1 MTAEYGRGAGS
12 DPWHPDDPL
21 YGDQGWSGGYDT
33 TAGQPSGGWDPYGGA
48 PQQPQQDYYDPSRT
62 GQWEAPG
69 QYYDPDPYSYGQQAA
84 QQPFPPGPHDTGS
97 YPTGQHQTGQHPTGQ
112 HQTGQH
118 PTGQHPTGQHPT
130 GQHQT
135 GGYGQHPTGQH
146 PTGQHPTGQHPTGQ
160 HPVGGHPAGPYPTGG
175 QQAAYGRQDAY
186 PAEHHPH
193 PQHQPRQHPHGPSR
207 PQPEPAYQEFAAAG
221 HPAAPG
227 ATRHEPGSG
236 PDPETGWDPG
246 PDQGEHDFFSR
257 RDDDDADDEVDVPR
271 ARRAER
277 RGEATRPK
285 RRRGGCGCLALAL
298 VLVGGVGGVG
308 YYGYQQYQ
316 DRFGPAPDFAGE
328 GSGQVQVEIPE
339 GATAS
344 DIGNLLKE
352 AGVVKSHDAFVEAA
366 SADQEAALSIQPGVY
381 SLRQEMSAES
391 ALQMLTDPS
400 TLNVLTIPEGLRATE
415 VYAAIDEK
423 LGQPEGTTEDVAES
437 ADLGLPEYAEGDVEG
452 FLFPARYD
460 VGAETTPEELLTSMV
475 DRAEQE
481 FAEIDLESQAAELD
495 RSPREIITV
504 ASLIQ
509 AEAQEDEEF
518 GRVSRVIYNRL
529 EQDMR
534 LEFDSTIN
542 YAMGRST
549 LNTSIEDTQF
559 DSPYNT
565 YVEFGLPPGPID
577 NPGHQALEA
586 ALNPADGPWLYF
598 VTVSPGDTRFTDD
611 FDEHQ
616 ANVDDFNAAQEG
628 NE

>member
-1 MTAEYGRGAGS
+1 MTEYGRGPGS

-21 YGDQGWSGGYDT
+21 YGDQGWAGGYDT
-33 TAGQPSGGWDPYGGA
+33 TAGQPQGGWDPYGEA
-48 PQQPQQDYYDPSRT
+48 PQQPPQDYYDPSQT
-62 GQWEAPG
+62 GQWNG
-69 QYYDPDPYSYGQQAA
+69 SNQYYDPDPYSYGQQAA
-84 QQPFPPGPHDTGS
+84 QQPYADPHDTGS
-97 YPTGQHQTGQHPTGQ
+97 YPTGQHQTGQHQTGQ

-118 PTGQHPTGQHPT
+118 QIGQHQTGQHQT

-135 GGYGQHPTGQH
+135 GGYQTGQH
-146 PTGQHPTGQHPTGQ
+146 HTGGYQAGPPST
-160 HPVGGHPAGPYPTGG
+160 GGHQASTYPTGG
-175 QQAAYGRQDAY
+175 QAPAYGGQDVYPPDHHQPPTQQHARQRPHGPPQPQPQPAYEEFVPAGQAAPRVR
-186 PAEHHPH
+186 
-193 PQHQPRQHPHGPSR
+193 QHQP
-207 PQPEPAYQEFAAAG
+207 
-221 HPAAPG
+221 
-227 ATRHEPGSG
+227 G

-246 PDQGEHDFFSR
+246 PDQGESDFFSR
-257 RDDDDADDEVDVPR
+257 HDDGDDGAVDTLR
-271 ARRAER
+271 TRRSERRAEA
-277 RGEATRPK
+277 GRPK

-316 DRFGPAPDFAGE
+316 ERFGPAPDFAGE

-366 SADQEAALSIQPGVY
+366 SADQEAALSIQPGIY
-381 SLRQEMSAES
+381 SLREQMSAES

-423 LGQPEGTTEDVAES
+423 LGEPEGTTEDVAET

-460 VGAETTPEELLTSMV
+460 VGGDTTPEELLTAMV
-475 DRAEQE
+475 ERAEEE
-481 FAEIDLESQAAELD
+481 FATIDLESQAAELD
-495 RSPREIITV
+495 RSPREVITI

-509 AEAQEDEEF
+509 AEAQEDDEF
-518 GRVSRVIYNRL
+518 GRVSRVIHNRL
-529 EQDMR
+529 AQDMR

-549 LNTSIEDTQF
+549 LDTSIEDTQF

-586 ALNPADGPWLYF
+586 ALDPAEGPWLYF

-616 ANVDDFNAAQEG
+616 RNVDDFNAAQSDE
-628 NE
+628 